1 MSPVPHVQCV
11 TSTTCTVRHQ
21 CHMYSASPVPHVQCV
36 TSTTCTVHHQYVCTL
51 CTVCHQYHMY
61 CVSSVP
67 HVQCII
73 STYLMY
79 SVSPVPQLHV
89 MVILLHTSAQFG
101 VLDRCPCKRT
111 QERYVI
117 WLFVP
122 FNTTHTTCWQH
133 PYCMSVSV
141 YVYLRACM
149 HVCMCV
155 RTFGSV
161 HWGIP
166 LLLQILE

>member
-1 MSPVPHVQCV
+1 MLC
-11 TSTTCTVRHQ
+11 HQ
-21 CHMYSASPVPHVQCV
+21 YHMYSASPVPHVQCV

-51 CTVCHQYHMY
+51 CTVCHQYHSY
-61 CVSSVP
+61 SALIRTY
-67 HVQCII
+67 HVI
-73 STYLMY
+73 
-79 SVSPVPQLHV
+79 
-89 MVILLHTSAQFG
+89 VILLHTSAQFG

-122 FNTTHTTCWQH
+122 FNTTNTTCWQH

-166 LLLQILE
+166 LLHQILE